1 MDEAQRY
8 FNIYYR
14 PNNLVGVIV
23 GDFDPKAIK
32 PVIESY
38 FGRLERG
45 AVSPP
50 PVVTME
56 MPQTAEKRFYAECDC
71 QPQIEVRYH
80 TVPWGHADSFA
91 LEMMAEILNGRT
103 GRLYKNMVEGK
114 EIASDASAAAGGF
127 GAPAK
132 YAGFFSFDAEVKGD
146 ATPEQLEAAWY
157 EELARLQNELVGER
171 ELQKVKNRVAADAY
185 RRLQSNFFLLV
196 QLGYL
201 EGLGDWEY
209 INESPR
215 KRQAVTA
222 ADIQRVAK
230 KYFEPTNR
238 SVATYTRKSG
248 SASEEIDP
256 ELAGMDEQTRAG
268 IKQMLGRLA
277 QQTDV
282 GRLQM
287 MAGMMES
294 QKGQAPPDQRAA
306 MEYIVKKVKERIAEL
321 EAASPTE

>member
-1 MDEAQRY
+1 
-8 FNIYYR
+8 
-14 PNNLVGVIV
+14 
-23 GDFDPKAIK
+23 
-32 PVIESY
+32 VIESY
-38 FGRLERG
+38 FGRLERS

-114 EIASDASAAAGGF
+114 EIASGASAAAGGF

-287 MAGMMES
+287 MARMMES